1 MHSSPRPLRVAAIIA
16 ATLAFFVGT
25 ASTALATSI
34 SVTGITP
41 ITGHVGTS
49 VVLTGTGFLGTTSVM
64 FTGESSLVSATF
76 AVTSDT
82 QITTTAPDGALTGP
96 ITVSSKNSG
105 TATSSARFRVQP
117 TVLSF
122 SPTSGPVGTSVVIAG
137 KAFTGATAVT
147 FNKVSTTSFVVNSY
161 SQITAI
167 VPCCGASGK
176 IKVTTPGGSASSTT
190 NFKVPPSITGFSP
203 QTGPV
208 GSKVVIT
215 GVAFTG
221 AKSVTFNGVAT
232 TLTVNSDTQITTTVP
247 GGATTGPIIVKTGGG
262 AVRTASSFIV
272 T

>member
-1 MHSSPRPLRVAAIIA
+1 MRSSPRPLRAAAIIA
-16 ATLAFFVGT
+16 ATLTLFFGE
-25 ASTALATSI
+25 ASTALATSV

-49 VVLTGTGFLGTTSVM
+49 VVLTGTGFLDTTSVK
-64 FTGESSLVSATF
+64 FTGVSSLVSATF
-76 AVTSDT
+76 SVTSDT
-82 QITTTAPDGALTGP
+82 PITTTVPDGALTGP
-96 ITVSSKNSG
+96 ITVSGKNG
-105 TATSSARFRVQP
+105 TATSTARFRVQP

-122 SPTSGPVGTSVVIAG
+122 SPTSGPVGTSVVITG
-137 KAFTGATAVT
+137 TAFTGATAVT
-147 FNKVSTTSFVVNSY
+147 FNKVPATSFSVYSY
-161 SQITAI
+161 SQITAT

-176 IKVTTPGGSASSTT
+176 IKVTTPGGSGSSTT
-190 NFKVPPSITGFSP
+190 TFKVPPSITSFSP

-208 GSKVVIT
+208 GTTVFIT

-232 TLTVNSDTQITTTVP
+232 TFTVNSDTQITTTVP